1 MDSCVNRNHAKDE
14 RMNEQVILSFTSPQ
28 MCECQSVQTKRTS
41 LFHTSNILHK
51 RFASNSSSPSA
62 SLFVILCIMS
72 ARGDTSS

>member
-41 LFHTSNILHK
+41 LFHTSNIDYTKGTQL
-51 RFASNSSSPSA
+51 RSYAELPDA
-62 SLFVILCIMS
+62 
-72 ARGDTSS
+72 D